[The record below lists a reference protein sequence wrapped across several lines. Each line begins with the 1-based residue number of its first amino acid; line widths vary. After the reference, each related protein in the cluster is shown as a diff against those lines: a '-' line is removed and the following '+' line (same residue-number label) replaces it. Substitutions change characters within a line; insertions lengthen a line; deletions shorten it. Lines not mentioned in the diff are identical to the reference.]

1 MTTTYTIPDDIIVT
15 ELDNSEA
22 IILDMRTKM
31 YFSLNE
37 TGLVIFKG
45 IKSKLTED
53 KIVEELLSVYDI
65 DIDKARNRVN
75 ALINR
80 LLSHNI
86 IEKYDT

>member
-1 MTTTYTIPDDIIVT
+1 MTNYTIPDDIIVT
-15 ELDNSEA
+15 ELDNNEA

-45 IKSKLTED
+45 IESKLTED
-53 KIVEELLSVYDI
+53 KIVEELISVYDI
-65 DIDKARNRVN
+65 DSVKARNRVN
-75 ALINR
+75 ILINQ